1 MFDKHC
7 GYALNRLDKTA
18 IVCQSV
24 TGNHIRLTREDF
36 SSEEE
41 FIYWKTWSDEDYHK
55 IQLAGRKDDD
65 CLSFEELRDAFS
77 PSAEDVLLDAVMAEE
92 ARERKKQLLEETRH
106 RLTAKQYRRLCLYY
120 LEGKTET
127 EISAMEGVT
136 QQRVSKSILAA
147 KKVLEKFFIE
157 FFENRG

>member
-1 MFDKHC
+1 MKTFPAKKNLFIGKH
-7 GYALNRLDKTA
+7 GP
-18 IVCQSV
+18 
-24 TGNHIRLTREDF
+24 TRTITKF
-36 SSEEE
+36 S
-41 FIYWKTWSDEDYHK
+41 W
-55 IQLAGRKDDD
+55 LAERTITV
-65 CLSFEELRDAFS
+65 FPEELRDAFS

-136 QQRVSKSILAA
+136 QQIVSKSILAA
-147 KKVLEKFFIE
+147 KKVLEKFFKE
-157 FFENRG
+157 FFDNRG

>member
-120 LEGKTET
+120 LEGKTQE
-127 EISAMEGVT
+127 EIAVAEGIT
-136 QQRVSKSILAA
+136 QQRVSKSLIAG
-147 KKVLEKFFIE
+147 EKIIE
-157 FFENRG
+157 SFFEIFRV